1 MKNIAKFSTKL
12 IKCINDK
19 FLIHGSWIKM
29 VYKYW
34 KASAGNILPA
44 HFSTGK
50 KQQNFRQISC
60 GNGIF
65 AGYSNAELYSI
76 DLDLFP

>member
-50 KQQNFRQISC
+50 KQTKFLLEME
-60 GNGIF
+60 F
-65 AGYSNAELYSI
+65 L
-76 DLDLFP
+76 LDTLTQSYTA

>member
-50 KQQNFRQISC
+50 KNNKISG

-76 DLDLFP
+76 DFDFFP